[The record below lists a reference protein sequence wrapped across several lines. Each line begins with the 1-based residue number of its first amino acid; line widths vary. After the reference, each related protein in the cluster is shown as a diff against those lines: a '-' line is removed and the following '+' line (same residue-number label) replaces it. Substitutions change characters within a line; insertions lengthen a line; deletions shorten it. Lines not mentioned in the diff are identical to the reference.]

1 MSRLYIPIWLYSNS
15 SIHHLQSQHIFFT
28 FQSGYIQIIDIT
40 SSEQIET
47 NLYIPIWFYSNEK
60 AMSDKGL
67 RYMLLHSNLVI
78 FKCRKNSCIKNACHP
93 LHSNL
98 VIFKSNIEKCS
109 KINSHLYIPIWFYS
123 NCIAFFSSSICK
135 YFTFQSG
142 SIQIKWSM
150 IICKNYK
157 LLYMPIW
164 FYSNRP
170 LDMFM
175 SEVDTLYIPI
185 WFYSNFLFNFYY
197 AYFFSLYI
205 PIWFYSNYVIFPNWQ
220 YGF

>member
-1 MSRLYIPIWLYSNS
+1 
-15 SIHHLQSQHIFFT
+15 
-28 FQSGYIQIIDIT
+28 
-40 SSEQIET
+40 
-47 NLYIPIWFYSNEK
+47 
-60 AMSDKGL
+60 
-67 RYMLLHSNLVI
+67 MLLHSNLVI

>member
-1 MSRLYIPIWLYSNS
+1 MSCKLLYIPIWFYSNADRIFESAVKLILYIPIWFYSNGHRWPWQHFESVLYIPIWLYSNS

-67 RYMLLHSNLVI
+67 RYRPLHSNLVI
-78 FKCRKNSCIKNACHP
+78 FNCRKTSCIKNACHP

-123 NCIAFFSSSICK
+123 NDLVSIFVSK
-135 YFTFQSG
+135 RHDLYIPIWFYSNYSYSAKSYLSKSFTFQSG
-142 SIQIKWSM
+142 SIQIK
-150 IICKNYK
+150 
-157 LLYMPIW
+157 
-164 FYSNRP
+164 R
-170 LDMFM
+170 
-175 SEVDTLYIPI
+175 
-185 WFYSNFLFNFYY
+185 
-197 AYFFSLYI
+197 
-205 PIWFYSNYVIFPNWQ
+205 
-220 YGF
+220 